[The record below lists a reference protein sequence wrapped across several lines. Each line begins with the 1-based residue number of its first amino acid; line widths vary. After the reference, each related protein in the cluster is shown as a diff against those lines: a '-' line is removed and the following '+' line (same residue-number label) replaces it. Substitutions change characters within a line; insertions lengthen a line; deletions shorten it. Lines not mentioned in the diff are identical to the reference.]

1 MIDILKKYHLA
12 KAGIVNA
19 GDISAFKS
27 KVESVQLRDYM
38 YWSYAILLSYSVD
51 TFEYF
56 YYMWPLMCMQWN
68 KEAESRG
75 V

>member
-38 YWSYAILLSYSVD
+38 Y
-51 TFEYF
+51 
-56 YYMWPLMCMQWN
+56 
-68 KEAESRG
+68 
-75 V
+75 